1 MSTAKDKK
9 NVEVLVGQHKL
20 NLKTDGDP
28 NRVRRV
34 AESVNARLKEIIPFG
49 QPLSQQHL
57 LVLAMNLADE
67 LMRKDDEALK
77 FKAAVKERSQTLLT
91 RLEKEFP
98 L

>member
-1 MSTAKDKK
+1 MSTTKEKK

-28 NRVRRV
+28 NRVRRI
-34 AESVNARLKEIIPFG
+34 AEMVNTRLQKIMPFG
-49 QPLSQQHL
+49 QPMSQQHL

-67 LMRKDDEALK
+67 LMRNEEDSAK
-77 FKAAVKERSQTLLT
+77 FKAAVKDRSQTLLT
-91 RLEKEFP
+91 KLEKEFP